1 MSTPDLEPKIRIKNV
16 SRIFGRSAR
25 RALRQLDAGVGKK
38 EVQEETGVVVGVH
51 DVSLDIYPGEIFV
64 IMGLSGSGKSTLLRL
79 INRLLEP
86 SAGRIE
92 VDGVDVTA
100 MGRRQLRQLRRA
112 KFGMVFQSFALL
124 PHRTVL
130 GNVAFGLEIQGVGRA
145 EREARALQVIETV
158 GLSGYEHRH
167 ASELSGGM
175 QQRVGLARALAADPE
190 ILLMDEAFSALDP
203 LIRSQLQ
210 DDLLE
215 IQSRIGKTIVFV
227 SHDLDEAI
235 KIGSRIAIL
244 RDGRLIQVGTAQDIL
259 ANPADAYV
267 SAFVEGADRT
277 RVLSAEQIMQPLRVA
292 AKPGDSARVV
302 LRKMERSGFGG
313 LLVVDNARHLL
324 GFVRLADV
332 TAQRDRAQLDA
343 STFQPL
349 PTVTAETTLSDVIQR
364 IHAEGSPVAVVDAR
378 QRVVGVVD
386 KSTVLA
392 ALAQGDGNS
401 APATEAPPAEAA
413 PPAAEASPAD
423 ASPAAEASPTADA
436 SPATDA
442 AGPSAAAART

>member
-1 MSTPDLEPKIRIKNV
+1 MSASDTAPKIRLRGV
-16 SRIFGRSAR
+16 SCVFGRSPR
-25 RALRQLDAGVGKK
+25 RALRQLDAGAGKQ
-38 EVQEETGVVVGVH
+38 EVQQRTGAVVGVH
-51 DVSLDIYPGEIFV
+51 DVSIDIFPGEICV

-86 SAGRIE
+86 SAGRVE

-100 MGRRQLRQLRRA
+100 MGRRQLRELRRTR
-112 KFGMVFQSFALL
+112 FGMVFQSFALL
-124 PHRTVL
+124 PHRSVL
-130 GNVAFGLEIQGVGRA
+130 GNVAFGLEIQRVGRA
-145 EREARALQVIETV
+145 EREARAMQVIETV
-158 GLSGYEHRH
+158 GLAGYAHRH

-203 LIRSQLQ
+203 LTRNQLQ

-235 KIGSRIAIL
+235 KLGSRIAIL
-244 RDGRLIQVGTAQDIL
+244 RDGRLVQVGTAQDIL
-259 ANPADAYV
+259 AHPADAYV
-267 SAFVEGADRT
+267 SAFVEGADRS

-292 AKPGDSARVV
+292 AMPGDSPRVV

-313 LLVVDNARHLL
+313 LFVVDHARHLR

-332 TAQRDRAQLDA
+332 TAQRDHVQLDA
-343 STFQPL
+343 SIFQSRP
-349 PTVTAETTLSDVIQR
+349 VVAADTTLSDVIQR
-364 IHAEGSPVAVVDAR
+364 IHAEGSPVAVVDPR

-386 KSTVLA
+386 KNTVLA
-392 ALAQGDGNS
+392 ALAQGDAN
-401 APATEAPPAEAA
+401 
-413 PPAAEASPAD
+413 
-423 ASPAAEASPTADA
+423 
-436 SPATDA
+436 
-442 AGPSAAAART
+442 AAAADLATASAAVPVGTPGRVAPV

>member
-25 RALRQLDAGVGKK
+25 RALRQLDAGAGKK

-51 DVSLDIYPGEIFV
+51 DVSLDIFPGEIFV

-86 SAGRIE
+86 SAGSVE

-145 EREARALQVIETV
+145 EREARAMQVIETV

-313 LLVVDNARHLL
+313 LLVVDNARQLL

-349 PTVTAETTLSDVIQR
+349 PTVSAETTLSDVIQR

-392 ALAQGDGNS
+392 ALAQGDSNAASTEAAPAGAAPAGAATPAAE
-401 APATEAPPAEAA
+401 APATEAA
-413 PPAAEASPAD
+413 PPADPA
-423 ASPAAEASPTADA
+423 PAAAP
-436 SPATDA
+436 
-442 AGPSAAAART
+442 AAAART